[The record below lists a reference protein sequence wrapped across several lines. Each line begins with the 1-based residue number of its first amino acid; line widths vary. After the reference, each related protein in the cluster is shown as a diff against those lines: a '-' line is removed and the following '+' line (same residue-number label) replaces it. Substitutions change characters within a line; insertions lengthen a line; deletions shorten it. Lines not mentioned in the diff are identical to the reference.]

1 MVTIETSE
9 PIQTPDGWT
18 KVSDTKYTKLYTEN
32 TSEDIIVYDLAGNA
46 TKAHVTVSSIS
57 KPGTGG
63 SDQDKNQG
71 TDTKKEDSKKT
82 DGTNTGVFVGTG
94 LFAGSATAAAAGA
107 SLLAFL
113 KKRKK

>member
-1 MVTIETSE
+1 MS
-9 PIQTPDGWT
+9 PSPS
-18 KVSDTKYTKLYTEN
+18 SDAAF
-32 TSEDIIVYDLAGNA
+32 SRSDP
-46 TKAHVTVSSIS
+46 S
-57 KPGTGG
+57 GTGG
-63 SDQDKNQG
+63 DKNQG

>member
-1 MVTIETSE
+1 MKK
-9 PIQTPDGWT
+9 D
-18 KVSDTKYTKLYTEN
+18 YTAN
-32 TSEDIIVYDLAGNA
+32 TNESIDVLDLAGNV
-46 TKAHVTVSSIS
+46 TTVSVTVSNIV
-57 KPGTGG
+57 KPSDPSGTGG
-63 SDQDKNQG
+63 DKNQG